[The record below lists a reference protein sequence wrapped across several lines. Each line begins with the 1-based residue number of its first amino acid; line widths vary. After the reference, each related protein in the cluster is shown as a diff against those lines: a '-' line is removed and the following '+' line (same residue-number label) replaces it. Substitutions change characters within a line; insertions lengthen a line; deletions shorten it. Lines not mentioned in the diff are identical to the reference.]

1 MCHLWSK
8 SLYPYPYLHTSSINF
23 SFHPHFSSP
32 QKIQNQP
39 KPKIASVKDN
49 KPAFL
54 RKLLA
59 AYLPNFSLCQVR
71 RYKWRIKLAGDQLC
85 FCSTSPIWFDE
96 SSWVTARIAKHCNVA
111 FNCAKQAWS
120 RATTKEEAG
129 AGVPVPSW
137 QKPCCLGYIQ
147 KTTCYCRSVC
157 DRTKAPACLLRLAS
171 ALRKHLQAFSGS
183 WECTGAWAFFFL
195 AVMPRGIDTLK
206 TVPASANNSVQ
217 QERTSRVTQ
226 ELPSA
231 LYFMRFTSDELYP
244 GPASWVSAAG
254 VW

>member
-32 QKIQNQP
+32 KKIQNQP

-137 QKPCCLGYIQ
+137 QSPAVSAIFRKP
-147 KTTCYCRSVC
+147 
-157 DRTKAPACLLRLAS
+157 PATADLCVTEPRHQLAYWGLLRLFESICKPSVGHES
-171 ALRKHLQAFSGS
+171 ALELEHS
-183 WECTGAWAFFFL
+183 FFL
-195 AVMPRGIDTLK
+195 LWCLEELTLLRLYLPQQITQCNRRGPLEWHK
-206 TVPASANNSVQ
+206 NCRVPCISWD
-217 QERTSRVTQ
+217 
-226 ELPSA
+226 LPQMSSILVLRA
-231 LYFMRFTSDELYP
+231 ECQ
-244 GPASWVSAAG
+244 
-254 VW
+254 